1 MKDKNNAAF
10 AYGVN
15 MLRLLLSMKLIT
27 EEEYRKIVR
36 IQAEHY
42 GVEIAVYNR
51 KTKPFVYI

>member
-42 GVEIAVYNR
+42 GVGITV
-51 KTKPFVYI
+51 

>member
-27 EEEYRKIVR
+27 EEEFRKIVR
-36 IQAEHY
+36 IQAKHY
-42 GVEIAVYNR
+42 GVEIA
-51 KTKPFVYI
+51 I

>member
-1 MKDKNNAAF
+1 MTDKNNAAF

-36 IQAEHY
+36 IQAEYY
-42 GVEIAVYNR
+42 GVEIAV
-51 KTKPFVYI
+51 